1 MMETRYVL
9 FHIGEQEYCVDIDYV
24 EGINKIK
31 DFKILKV
38 PNTQGFVEGI
48 INLRG
53 SVIPLYNLRKKFQ
66 FEDTHFSKDSEI
78 LIVTTKGMK
87 VGFIV
92 DIVLDIIKL
101 NDKDIDLS
109 TNLFTQV
116 SSEFIYG
123 IGKADDRMLII
134 LDVAH
139 ILSKEEREQ
148 IAPISQKE
156 SSTEQNSFTA

>member
-66 FEDTHFSKDSEI
+66 FEETHFSKDSEI